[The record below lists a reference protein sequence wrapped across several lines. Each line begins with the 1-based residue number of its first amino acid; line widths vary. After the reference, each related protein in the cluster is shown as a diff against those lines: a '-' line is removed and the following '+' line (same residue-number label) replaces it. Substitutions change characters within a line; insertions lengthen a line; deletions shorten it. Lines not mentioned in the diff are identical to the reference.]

1 VNDSIVSG
9 DDEGRRE
16 ERCRREVLKSTRWVW
31 RCVRKSEIISRLSG
45 FLNVL
50 RPNRCLSVS
59 HPELASEDKAM
70 SGEDKAM
77 RKGD

>member
-1 VNDSIVSG
+1 
-9 DDEGRRE
+9 
-16 ERCRREVLKSTRWVW
+16 
-31 RCVRKSEIISRLSG
+31 
-45 FLNVL
+45 L